1 MKGSKAKRGQE
12 LQSAQVFLWS
22 PQGRSFRESASGP
35 LEGDLQKLKA
45 TPEARVQVRR
55 YFEKHGFRVY
65 EDDLGLTLTLEAPRD
80 VFVSVF
86 DVDRAKLDANPLDQ
100 PPLKAPAELAKLI
113 DQIVLS
119 AAPEFFSKAP

>member
-1 MKGSKAKRGQE
+1 M
-12 LQSAQVFLWS
+12 FLWS
-22 PQGRSFRESASGP
+22 PQGRSIRESASGP
-35 LEGDLQKLKA
+35 GEADLEKLKA
-45 TPEARVQVRR
+45 TPEARGQARR

-86 DVDRAKLDANPLDQ
+86 GVDGGKLEANPLDQ

-119 AAPEFFSKAP
+119 SAPEFFSN